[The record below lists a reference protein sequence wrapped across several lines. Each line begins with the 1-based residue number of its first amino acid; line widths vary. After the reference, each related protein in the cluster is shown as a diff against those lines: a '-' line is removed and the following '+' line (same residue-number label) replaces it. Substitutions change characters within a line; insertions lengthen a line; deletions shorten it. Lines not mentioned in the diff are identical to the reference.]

1 MSLAAKDYLLGM
13 AAVSEDGWIL
23 TVTENG
29 FGKRTEL
36 EQYRV
41 QSRGGKG
48 IINLK
53 TTESK
58 GRVVAVLRVGEDND
72 VMIITQQGKVIRIE
86 SSEIRSAGRSTQG
99 VRLLRLEEGDRIA
112 AACLIPEVNG
122 NGGNGENGGDEKPPL
137 VQ

>member
-1 MSLAAKDYLLGM
+1 M
-13 AAVSEDGWIL
+13 
-23 TVTENG
+23 
-29 FGKRTEL
+29 
-36 EQYRV
+36 

-58 GRVVAVLRVGEDND
+58 GRVVAVIRVAEDSE

-99 VRLLRLEEGDRIA
+99 VRLLRLEEGDRITV
-112 AACLIPEVNG
+112 I
-122 NGGNGENGGDEKPPL
+122 GDPAGIHRLYAMYRDSLPATTDG
-137 VQ
+137 